1 MPRVVGID
9 HLVLSV
15 GEFARSKEFY
25 DKLLKFLGFKLKHDY
40 ADMAGWSNGKTLF
53 WIAAADEQGRKHKYR
68 KGDIGFHH
76 YAFEL
81 ASRKAVDELGTF
93 LENNGM
99 TVVDPP
105 GEYYGRNYYAVYF
118 TDPDGMKLE
127 GMIWAPPPKAARKT
141 RPQRQEQVKR
151 RPKRPATPAI
161 RSRAALRARR
171 LSRPPAGWR
180 QPGCGHNAW
189 RRTARDLP
197 LRPDRLCFGHVAE

>member
-25 DKLLKFLGFKLKHDY
+25 GKLLKFLGFKLKYDY

-53 WIAAADEQGRKHKYR
+53 WIAAADEQGRKRKYR

-81 ASRKAVDELGTF
+81 ASRKAVDELGAF
-93 LENNGM
+93 LETNGM

-127 GMIWAPPPKAARKT
+127 GMIWAPPSKVANKAARRT
-141 RPQRQEQVKR
+141 KR
-151 RPKRPATPAI
+151 K
-161 RSRAALRARR
+161 SK
-171 LSRPPAGWR
+171 
-180 QPGCGHNAW
+180 
-189 RRTARDLP
+189 
-197 LRPDRLCFGHVAE
+197 

>member
-15 GEFARSKEFY
+15 GDFERSKEFY
-25 DKLLKFLGFKLKHDY
+25 QKLLKFLGFKFKHDY

-53 WIAAADEQGRKHKYR
+53 WIAAADQEGRKHKYR

-81 ASRKAVDELGTF
+81 ASRKDVDALGAF
-93 LENNGM
+93 LADNEMN
-99 TVVDPP
+99 VVDPP

-127 GMIWAPPPKAARKT
+127 GMIWAPPQKPSRAKTKRKAMPARKKKRKT
-141 RPQRQEQVKR
+141 R
-151 RPKRPATPAI
+151 
-161 RSRAALRARR
+161 
-171 LSRPPAGWR
+171 
-180 QPGCGHNAW
+180 
-189 RRTARDLP
+189 
-197 LRPDRLCFGHVAE
+197 